1 MAVLVTNDFPPD
13 HGGIQRVMA
22 RLAQEM
28 ALQRERVLVVAP
40 RLPGSD
46 SFDALQR
53 YRVLRYRGRGR
64 VLSFAG
70 MFVSLLRARMACP
83 DFITLASIWFP
94 GGLAACLLPPILRGR
109 LIVLAHGA
117 EIAPARR
124 GIRRRLM
131 RYVFDRADVIV
142 ANSRFTRELLVQAGV
157 RGTISIINPGIDA
170 TPIAPQRSNVPTIL
184 SVGRLI
190 PRKGFDTTIAA
201 LAALLPHYP
210 TARYEIIGSG
220 PQRAEL
226 ERLAKHLHVENHVVF
241 LGAVEDEQMR
251 EAYARAWVFA
261 LPTRSVADDVEGFG
275 VVYLE
280 AAMAQL
286 PTIGG
291 RFSGAE
297 DAIVAGETGLLVD
310 GTSSADVAAAIAT
323 LLRDRDTAELMG
335 VRGRDRA
342 LDYFTWRRAATELGS
357 LAETAVK

>member
-342 LDYFTWRRAATELGS
+342 LDYFTWRRAVTELGS